1 MQKRSLNGQWNC
13 LPDLENIGIKNQWF
27 RHETLKSMGKNLI
40 PTKIPSSFNLI
51 EEFHLFEGVFW
62 HYLEFNLD
70 SEIDFINYDFQLKFN
85 GVNYS
90 TKVWLNGIFIGE
102 HDGGFTPFKF
112 VVNDSIKKD
121 NNFLA
126 VRVDNIR
133 RKNGIPALFFDWF
146 NWGGIYRDVNL
157 LILNKS
163 RVKEVKISTEILTLE
178 KAEIDIR
185 YKTIGNLNLKWQII
199 DISDDLIIQNG
210 QISLNSTEEK
220 ITVFVN
226 NPKLWS
232 PDTPFLY
239 QIQMFEISSE
249 NSTELLYQCDFGMR
263 QIEVKF
269 GHLFL
274 NKKRIKLK
282 GISLHEEYMPYGR
295 TIPYEKRKED
305 LERIKA
311 LGFNSVR
318 TAHYS
323 HDESLIKIADKIGI
337 LILEEIPVYW
347 DCNYKSRKTFKLA
360 AKMLRDLIK
369 RDYNHPSVIWWSV
382 GNEIPT
388 HRRNCS
394 RFIKR
399 LMDFARMHDSTRIVT
414 FVSRKLNSDI
424 LRRNAD
430 VAALNTYFGWYFGS
444 MKMLS
449 LILDWIHP
457 PISNKPWIF
466 TEFGAGAKYGFR
478 DKSENPPKYSEEYQ
492 LKLLD
497 YTIRTINSKE
507 YFSGWFIWIFRDFK
521 SNHRSNEYQQ
531 GYNRKGIVSEKSTQR
546 KLIYNHIPNILN
558 KKRKAINTKL
568 LGLVLWILFFPFMYL
583 ILTHIVT
590 LVITIFVDKITY
602 KRGIQRLDV
611 IKQNF

>member
-13 LPDLENIGIKNQWF
+13 IPDLENLGINNQWF
-27 RHETLKSMGKNLI
+27 HHEALKSLANNLI
-40 PTKIPSSFNLI
+40 PLDIPKSFNLI
-51 EEFHLFEGVFW
+51 EGFHIFEGIFW
-62 HYLEFNLD
+62 HYLEFKLD
-70 SEIDFINYDFQLKFN
+70 SEVDLINYDYQLQFN
-85 GVNYS
+85 GVNYNA
-90 TKVWLNGIFIGE
+90 KVWLNDKFIGE

-112 VVNDSIKKD
+112 LVNDSIKKD

-133 RKNGIPALFFDWF
+133 RKDGIPALFFDWF

-163 RVKEVKISTEILTLE
+163 RVKEVKISTEILTPE
-178 KAEIDIR
+178 KAKIDIT
-185 YKTIGNLNLKWQII
+185 YKIIGNLNLKWQII
-199 DISDDLIIQNG
+199 DIFDNLVIQNG
-210 QISLNSTEEK
+210 QLSSNSAEEK
-220 ITVFVN
+220 FIVIVD

-232 PDTPFLY
+232 PATPYLY
-239 QIQMFEISSE
+239 QIEMFENSS
-249 NSTELLYQCDFGMR
+249 ELLYQCEFGIR

-269 GHLFL
+269 GHLIL

-347 DCNYKSRKTFKLA
+347 DCNYKSKKTFKLA
-360 AKMLRDLIK
+360 VKMLRDLIK

-388 HRRNCS
+388 HKRECS

-399 LMDFARMHDSTRIVT
+399 LIDFARMHDSTRIVT

-424 LRRNAD
+424 FRRNAD

-449 LILDWIHP
+449 LILDWIHTS
-457 PISNKPWIF
+457 ILNKPWIF
-466 TEFGAGAKYGFR
+466 TEFGAGAKYGVR
-478 DKSENPPKYSEEYQ
+478 SKDTPPFKFSEEYQ
-492 LKLLD
+492 LNLLD
-497 YTIRTINSKE
+497 YTIKTINSKD

-521 SNHRSNEYQQ
+521 SILKNNEYQQ
-531 GYNRKGIVSEKSTQR
+531 GYNRKGIVSEKSNEK
-546 KLIYNHIPNILN
+546 KLIYNHIPKIIN
-558 KKRKAINTKL
+558 KKRKTNSTKL
-568 LGLVLWILFFPFMYL
+568 LGLVLWIFFFPFSYL

-590 LVITIFVDKITY
+590 LFITAVLDKLSY
-602 KRGIQRLDV
+602 KKGIQRLDV